1 MKYYAPILLLL
12 IAATASPAN
21 SSTGSDNRCTL
32 TGVVTDLNHEPV
44 PGATVLILASDS
56 VLAGTSTNT
65 DGSFLI
71 RMTAI
76 DGAVLKVSAIGF
88 AVSSTQLSM
97 LSQSIR
103 HDVCLEQVDIPLPSI
118 SVAPEPENEIKGT
131 VLSAREV
138 SERSRES
145 IVPSNPIAAIQSPQV
160 IRRGSQHS
168 SNLRVNGTSPT
179 FYVNGNK
186 IGYDPNHYGA
196 FSIIPGGIVDGIRIY
211 TQGTRA
217 KYGLPSVVELNT
229 TTPFNGGFD
238 GEANIS
244 VIASDGFVSI
254 GKKNF
259 FLTGSARKSVID
271 RLAKKINTKSER
283 QTIPPTNFRDIF
295 ISSGVLLSPTSKIV
309 VDAYQVRDF
318 LSLESGIATGR
329 AGGVSTNL
337 HSTEWFASG
346 RYEGIHRNWFVQ
358 GATTTR
364 SSYESYQA
372 NSIKHGSRGL
382 QLDLTERS
390 VTSTATLDVTRAEG
404 TVDFAAGIH
413 GEYVSNRETDLH
425 QQNWNFQPPDSP
437 TDLPSLYQPQL
448 NAMFGEYHGKRSN
461 AGGDGYLSLKISGNK
476 ISHEHGMRVD
486 YFSNLSHPTSFSI
499 RHEVKIDAPWETSV
513 DIHFGTYAESPVNRI
528 LEPWQPIIR
537 SEESTLQPIRTTLVG
552 ASIKNRG
559 FAVGLFSKR
568 MGNVPAVVPP
578 LKSMAGLDT
587 ANTGRVQM
595 TSLATQG
602 FTGWD
607 ISYAH
612 ENFIAKDLSFYGYYG
627 HSRASRQLLQWE
639 VPHELDIPHRFFAS
653 VDYTGFGRWSLGA
666 SIKIQSGAPYTP
678 APELSALTP
687 EDTASAYI
695 GQIERE
701 NSMRL
706 PHNVSLNVRAQRAF
720 AHGALYF
727 SVANVTN
734 RENAIIHS
742 YRGYI
747 YDAGIMPSLGFS
759 YRW

>member
-1 MKYYAPILLLL
+1 MKYHLTIILLL
-12 IAATASPAN
+12 IVATAPHAN
-21 SSTGSDNRCTL
+21 GSTGSETRCTV
-32 TGVVTDLNHEPV
+32 TGVVTDFNHEPV
-44 PGATVLILASDS
+44 TGATVLILIGDS
-56 VLAGTSTNT
+56 VVAGTSTNP

-71 RMTAI
+71 RMNAL
-76 DGAVLKVSAIGF
+76 DGAVMKVSAIGF
-88 AVSSTQLSM
+88 AVSSIPLSM
-97 LSQSIR
+97 LSQNNY
-103 HDVCLEQVDIPLPSI
+103 HDVCLEQVDIPLPAI
-118 SVAPEPENEIKGT
+118 SVAPEPENEIKGAL
-131 VLSAREV
+131 LSAREI
-138 SERSRES
+138 SEGSRQS
-145 IVPSNPIAAIQSPQV
+145 IVPSNPIAAIRSPQV

-179 FYVNGNK
+179 FHINGNK

-196 FSIIPGGIVDGIRIY
+196 FSIVPGGIVDGIRIY
-211 TQGTRA
+211 TLGTRA

-229 TTPFNGGFD
+229 TTPFNCGFD

-244 VIASDGFVSI
+244 VIASDGFVSV

-271 RLAKKINTKSER
+271 RLAKKINGKSER

-295 ISSGVLLSPTSKIV
+295 ISSGVRLSPTSKIV

-346 RYEGIHRNWFVQ
+346 RYEGIHKNWFVQ

-364 SSYESYQA
+364 SSYESYHA
-372 NSIKHGSRGL
+372 NSIQHDSRGL

-390 VTSTATLDVTRAEG
+390 VTSTATLDVTRVEG
-404 TVDFAAGIH
+404 TVDFSAGIH

-425 QQNWNFQPPDSP
+425 QHNWNFQPPDSP

-448 NAMFGEYHGKRSN
+448 NAMFGDYHGTRSF
-461 AGGDGYLSLKISGNK
+461 ASGDGYLSLKISGKN

-486 YFSNLSHPTSFSI
+486 HFSNLSQSTSFSI
-499 RHEVKIDAPWETSV
+499 RHEVKIDAPLETSV

-528 LEPWQPIIR
+528 LEPWQPIVR

-552 ASIKNRG
+552 ATIKNRG
-559 FAVGLFSKR
+559 FAVGIFSKR

-587 ANTGRVQM
+587 ANTGRVEM
-595 TSLATQG
+595 TSPATQG

-607 ISYAH
+607 ISYDCG
-612 ENFIAKDLSFYGYYG
+612 NFIAKDLSFYGYYG
-627 HSRASRQLLQWE
+627 HSRASRQILQWE

-653 VDYTGFGRWSLGA
+653 FDYTGFGRWSLGA
-666 SIKIQSGAPYTP
+666 NIKIQSGAPYTP
-678 APELSALTP
+678 APELSALTL
-687 EDTASAYI
+687 EDSAATYF
-695 GQIERE
+695 GQVERE

-706 PHNVSLNVRAQRAF
+706 PRNISLNVRAQRSF
-720 AHGALYF
+720 SHGTLYF